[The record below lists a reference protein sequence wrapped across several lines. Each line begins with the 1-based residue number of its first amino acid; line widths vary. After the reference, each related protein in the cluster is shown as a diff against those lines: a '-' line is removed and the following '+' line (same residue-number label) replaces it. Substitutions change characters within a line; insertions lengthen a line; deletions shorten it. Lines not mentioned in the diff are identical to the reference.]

1 MSSFLIITAFVII
14 AITFLLAVMMVF
26 EKGRESGFAILI
38 PVYNVYLLTRITEKP
53 WWWTILLLIPILNI
67 YFGIRVMHSLSV
79 SFNKGWSTTLGLV
92 LLPVVFFPLLAFN
105 RNNYIGENK
114 PDKATNKGSTNKG
127 STNKSKIIYLI
138 LLALIPLIFE
148 YISFA
153 YISIDFIYLTL
164 SIIYICSLSVLMEK
178 GRESGFGAVI
188 PIYNIYLLTRITEK
202 PWWWTMLLLIP
213 ILNIYFG
220 VLMMHRL
227 SESFG
232 KSWGFTLGLLLL
244 PVVFLPILAFD
255 SSTIYKGNNSHNHSR
270 Y

>member
-67 YFGIRVMHSLSV
+67 YFGI
-79 SFNKGWSTTLGLV
+79 
-92 LLPVVFFPLLAFN
+92 
-105 RNNYIGENK
+105 
-114 PDKATNKGSTNKG
+114 
-127 STNKSKIIYLI
+127 
-138 LLALIPLIFE
+138 
-148 YISFA
+148 
-153 YISIDFIYLTL
+153 
-164 SIIYICSLSVLMEK
+164 
-178 GRESGFGAVI
+178 
-188 PIYNIYLLTRITEK
+188 
-202 PWWWTMLLLIP
+202 
-213 ILNIYFG
+213 
-220 VLMMHRL
+220 LMMHRL

-255 SSTIYKGNNSHNHSR
+255 SSAIYKGNNSHNHSR

>member
-67 YFGIRVMHSLSV
+67 YFGI
-79 SFNKGWSTTLGLV
+79 
-92 LLPVVFFPLLAFN
+92 
-105 RNNYIGENK
+105 
-114 PDKATNKGSTNKG
+114 
-127 STNKSKIIYLI
+127 
-138 LLALIPLIFE
+138 
-148 YISFA
+148 
-153 YISIDFIYLTL
+153 
-164 SIIYICSLSVLMEK
+164 
-178 GRESGFGAVI
+178 
-188 PIYNIYLLTRITEK
+188 
-202 PWWWTMLLLIP
+202 
-213 ILNIYFG
+213 
-220 VLMMHRL
+220 LMMHRL